1 MLIKVTSRFS
11 TLRIRNKQLE
21 NLKFK
26 LFSKSKKKSL
36 NCFTINTYH
45 HQSKQ
50 SNTSSP
56 KAVIIGPHQDVH
68 ETAGGSSGSGIRKAS
83 LSTTQQQSHY
93 NGNKTSI
100 QILIDRIKMIIILMM
115 I

>member
-50 SNTSSP
+50 ANTTSSSSSP
-56 KAVIIGPHQDVH
+56 KAVIIGPHQDVN
-68 ETAGGSSGSGIRKAS
+68 ETAGGSGSGSGIRKAS
-83 LSTTQQQSHY
+83 LSTTTQQQSHY
-93 NGNKTSI
+93 NGNQT
-100 QILIDRIKMIIILMM
+100 RI
-115 I
+115 

>member
-1 MLIKVTSRFS
+1 MLIKVTSRIS

-45 HQSKQ
+45 QSKQ

-68 ETAGGSSGSGIRKAS
+68 ETAGGSGSGGIRKAS

-93 NGNKTSI
+93 NGNKNS
-100 QILIDRIKMIIILMM
+100 RI
-115 I
+115 